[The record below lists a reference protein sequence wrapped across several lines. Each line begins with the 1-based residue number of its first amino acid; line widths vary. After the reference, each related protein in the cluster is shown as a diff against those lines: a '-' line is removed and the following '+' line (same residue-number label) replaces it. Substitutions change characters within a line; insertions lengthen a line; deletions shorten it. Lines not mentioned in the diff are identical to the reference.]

1 MNRPLIIAHRGASKV
16 APENTMPA
24 FKKALD
30 MQADGIELDVQLT
43 RDGHLV
49 VIHDFDI
56 KRTSN
61 GQGPVGSFTLNELRS
76 FDFGS
81 WFSSDYEGVE
91 IPTLEEVL
99 DLLQSRNILLNIE
112 IKNGPVFYDN
122 IEKLVADMV
131 LKYNMQDRTIVSS
144 FNHYSL
150 VTLKEYFPAIST
162 GILYVAGLYK
172 PWEYAAM
179 VGADAIHPSF
189 YNIVP
194 EIMRGCLE
202 NGIKVNP
209 YTVDEPEMIR
219 KIASAGVSGIIT
231 NVPDI
236 ALITLNGV

>member
-1 MNRPLIIAHRGASKV
+1 MSRPLIIAHRGASKI

-30 MQADGIELDVQLT
+30 MHADGIELDVQLT
-43 RDGHLV
+43 RDGHTV

-61 GQGPVGSFTLNELRS
+61 GEGLVSSFTLDELRS

-81 WFSSDYEGVE
+81 WFSHDYAGVT

-99 DLLQSRNILLNIE
+99 ELLQPKNTLLNIE
-112 IKNGPVFYDN
+112 IKNGPVFYND
-122 IEKLVADMV
+122 IEKLVADQVM
-131 LKYNMQDRTIVSS
+131 KYNMQDRTIISS

-150 VTLKEYFPAIST
+150 VTIKEYCPAIST

-172 PWEYAAM
+172 PWEYAAS

-194 EIMRGCLE
+194 EVMKGCLE
-202 NGIKVNP
+202 NGIRVNP
-209 YTVDEPEMIR
+209 YTVDDPELIR
-219 KIASAGVSGIIT
+219 KIAAAGVSGIIT

-236 ALITLNGV
+236 ALKALSNV